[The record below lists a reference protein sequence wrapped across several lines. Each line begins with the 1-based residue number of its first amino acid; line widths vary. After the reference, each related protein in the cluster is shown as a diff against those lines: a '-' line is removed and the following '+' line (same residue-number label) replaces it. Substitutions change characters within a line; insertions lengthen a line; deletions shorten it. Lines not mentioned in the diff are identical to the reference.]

1 MIPLTLRRRTIATA
15 LLVTAAVAAG
25 AQTPGSTPA
34 RATPA
39 STPLAAYRNRLLG
52 VYDMRTGD
60 PVEGVEVSDVLA
72 KNSALTTVTGTVS
85 LSFLP
90 DGGAMIRIR
99 KVGYAVE
106 TMVVAISPVDT
117 VPLTVLL
124 SPAQTLPTVFTNE
137 AGIAYHSPGMRAFEE
152 RRRSVA
158 GGTFIAEAE
167 LRKDDNRTTLAN
179 VLRRVSGLRIV
190 CGAAGGGRTGECWG
204 VGRRSASKYAI
215 LGGEC
220 TVDFYVNGAP
230 MIDNDL
236 NKFQVNEIGGV
247 EYYAG
252 AAVPAQYNQTGST
265 CGVLLLWLRE
275 Q

>member
-1 MIPLTLRRRTIATA
+1 MIVPSLRRRSIAMA
-15 LLVTAAVAAG
+15 LLVTAAMAAG
-25 AQTPGSTPA
+25 AQTPDS
-34 RATPA
+34 A
-39 STPLAAYRNRLLG
+39 SAHTAPPAYRNRLLG

-60 PVEGVEVSDVLA
+60 PIEGAEVSDVLA
-72 KNSALTTVTGTVS
+72 RNTALTTATGTVS
-85 LSFLP
+85 LAFLP

-124 SPAQTLPTVFTNE
+124 SPAQTLPTVVTNE
-137 AGIAYHSPGMRAFEE
+137 SGITYKSAGMRGFEE
-152 RRRSVA
+152 RRRAPA
-158 GGTFIAEAE
+158 GGTFIAEAD
-167 LRKDDNRTTLAN
+167 LRKNDDKTTLAN
-179 VLRRVSGLRIV
+179 VLRRVPGLQIV

-215 LGGEC
+215 LGGQC
-220 TVDFYVNGAP
+220 AVDLYVNGAP

-236 NKFQVNEIGGV
+236 NKFQLTEIGGV

-252 AAVPAQYNQTGST
+252 AAVPALYNQTGST

-275 Q
+275 D